1 MITINLAKMQQ
12 KKSLITITACA
23 FLLLWNV
30 HTVRAQVTQVSIR
43 IPDTTV
49 LIDPMIY
56 GQMLENVNDSMIYG
70 GVADR
75 QGNVRQHLVPLL
87 QDLQIPVMRWPG
99 GTVVYEYDWKS
110 GIGPREKRPTEPN
123 LAWGGTEN
131 YQFGTDEFLQWCRQ
145 IGTTPYINLNM
156 SLHPDH
162 PGTVT
167 DALEWMEYVNG
178 KPDTKYGRLR
188 AQNGHP
194 EPYGVK
200 YWGVGN
206 ENYLNNR
213 AGRVQETD
221 AQYAL
226 RLKQWAT
233 SIKQHFPE
241 LQLLGIGHTHRWNQ
255 RVLDSCGQL
264 VDFLTQHYY
273 VTSRVKDGK
282 IQQATRTLFAPAKME
297 AHLAMLG
304 AQLDSV
310 NQQLGR
316 SDRPIRLS
324 VDEWNNRHSV
334 NNGDQFTFTRQSPRR
349 QFDVAVAAGMLNAFI
364 RQSPHVGM
372 ANYIFPVNAH
382 GQIRTVGNTDAYR
395 TPVYHVFQFY
405 RTHLTGSRLA
415 LNMQGPSIAAS
426 SIQPTIDGD
435 SGEAAF
441 MTDSLLY
448 VDGAAVLT
456 AAKTIQLSL
465 VNRSPDKVQKVAVH
479 VPAGYKSNSVWILSH
494 PDINAANSEN
504 QRNAVEPLSKPIKAK
519 RGKVTLEIPPCGLY
533 ILELVTLNTQ
543 T

>member
-12 KKSLITITACA
+12 KMNPIIALVGTGL
-23 FLLLWNV
+23 FLLNV
-30 HTVRAQVTQVSIR
+30 LTVRAQVTEVSVR
-43 IPDTTV
+43 IPETNV

-56 GQMLENVNDSMIYG
+56 GQMLENVNDSAIYR

-75 QGNVRQHLVPLL
+75 QGNVRQYLIPLL

-110 GIGPREKRPTEPN
+110 GIGPKEKRPTEPN
-123 LAWGGTEN
+123 LAWGGIEN
-131 YQFGTDEFLQWCRQ
+131 YQFGTDEFLQWCKQ

-178 KPDTKYGRLR
+178 KPNTKYGGLR
-188 AQNGHP
+188 AQNGHS

-233 SIKQHFPE
+233 TIKQHYPE
-241 LQLLGIGHTHRWNQ
+241 LHLLGIGHTHRWNQ

-273 VTSRVKDGK
+273 VTSRVKNGK
-282 IQQATRTLFAPAKME
+282 IQQAARTLFAPAKME

-304 AQLDSV
+304 AQLDSM

-334 NNGDQFTFTRQSPRR
+334 NNGDQFKFTRQSPRR
-349 QFDVAVAAGMLNAFI
+349 QFDVAVAAGVLNAFI

-382 GQIRTVGNTDAYR
+382 GLIRTVGNADAYR
-395 TPVYHVFQFY
+395 TPVYHVFQYY
-405 RTHLTGSRLA
+405 RTHLIGSKLT
-415 LNMQGPSIAAS
+415 LSMQGPAIAAA

-435 SGEAAF
+435 SREAAF

-448 VDGAAVLT
+448 IDGAGVLT
-456 AAKTIQLSL
+456 ADKTIQLSL
-465 VNRSPDKVQKVAVH
+465 VNRSSDEVQKVAVC
-479 VPAGYKSNSVWILSH
+479 VPAGYKSKSVWMLSN
-494 PDINAANSEN
+494 PDINAANNET
-504 QRNAVEPLSKPIKAK
+504 QRSTVEPVSKTIKAK

-533 ILELVTLNTQ
+533 ILQFVPLH
-543 T
+543 

>member
-1 MITINLAKMQQ
+1 MITIKLAKMQQ
-12 KKSLITITACA
+12 KKNLITIITCA

-30 HTVRAQVTQVSIR
+30 YTVAQVTDVTVG

-56 GQMLENVNDSMIYG
+56 GQMLENVNDSAIYG
-70 GVADR
+70 GVTDR

-87 QDLQIPVMRWPG
+87 QDLNIPVMRWPG

-110 GIGPREKRPTEPN
+110 GIGPKEKRPTEPN
-123 LAWGGTEN
+123 LAWGGREN
-131 YQFGTDEFLQWCRQ
+131 YQFGTDEFLQWCKK

-233 SIKQHFPE
+233 TIKQHYPE
-241 LQLLGIGHTHRWNQ
+241 LQLLGIGHTYRWNQ

-282 IQQATRTLFAPAKME
+282 IQHATSTLFAPAKME

-310 NQQLGR
+310 NQRLGR
-316 SDRPIRLS
+316 TDRPIRLS

-334 NNGDQFTFTRQSPRR
+334 NKGDQFKFTRQSPRR

-382 GQIRTVGNTDAYR
+382 GLIRTVGNADAYR
-395 TPVYHVFQFY
+395 TPVYHVFQYY
-405 RTHLTGSRLA
+405 RTHLIGSKLT
-415 LNMQGPSIAAS
+415 LSMQGPAIAAA

-435 SGEAAF
+435 SREAAF

-448 VDGAAVLT
+448 IDGAGVLT
-456 AAKTIQLSL
+456 ADKTIQLSL
-465 VNRSPDKVQKVAVH
+465 VNRSSDEVQKVAVC
-479 VPAGYKSNSVWILSH
+479 VPAGYKSESVWMLSN
-494 PDINAANSEN
+494 PDINAANNET
-504 QRNAVEPLSKPIKAK
+504 QRSTVEPVSKTIKAK

-533 ILELVTLNTQ
+533 ILQFAPLH
-543 T
+543 